1 MSEPKTRRTPMKD
14 LMAKAEANEL
24 VPVPL
29 DPFDDEAIKQFSR
42 QKLIDL
48 ANSDN
53 ATAARQAASELL
65 ERTEPKGVPKQERL
79 SNDELR
85 RQNDIFDEIFKGEY
99 CDRCHRGRARDIL
112 RPGWNQSPTKER

>member
-1 MSEPKTRRTPMKD
+1 MREPKRRRTPMKD

-24 VPVPL
+24 APVPL
-29 DPFDDEAIKQFSR
+29 DPFDDEAIKHFSR

-65 ERTEPKGVPKQERL
+65 ERTEPKGVPKHERL
-79 SNDELR
+79 SNFELR
-85 RQNDIFDEIFKGEY
+85 RQNDIFDEIFAGEY
-99 CDRCHRGRARDIL
+99 CDKCGRG
-112 RPGWNQSPTKER
+112 TKP

>member
-1 MSEPKTRRTPMKD
+1 MSEPKKRRTPMKD

-24 VPVPL
+24 APVPL
-29 DPFDDEAIKQFSR
+29 DPFDDAIKLFSR

-65 ERTEPKGVPKQERL
+65 EAHGAERY
-79 SNDELR
+79 SEA
-85 RQNDIFDEIFKGEY
+85 
-99 CDRCHRGRARDIL
+99 RAAF
-112 RPGWNQSPTKER
+112 